1 LMPGCG
7 LTTHYDSRYEISR
20 DGGEMDIAK
29 DNPAKDNPAKDNPT
43 VEESRRAGTLE
54 WQLRNVRF
62 DDPVTLASFPLV
74 RHLTSSA
81 IQGYAS
87 KMSVYPGESI
97 DLMVSMEPEG
107 EYTIDFYRL
116 GWYGGLGGRHM
127 GQMGPYRGRT
137 QPVPAMGMQRV
148 RECTWEV
155 SVTLTVP
162 DDWESGVY
170 LAKLSRAE
178 NLAYGVQSYITFVV
192 KTRRRADLLF
202 QVSDITWQA
211 YNKWPGNDSVYTDGT
226 PNVWYQ
232 GTEVRASFDRPYAK
246 YCQILDAP
254 LSLGSGEFLLWEYPM
269 AFWLEEQGYDVAYC
283 SNMDLHLD
291 AEVLTRCKAFL
302 SVGHDEYWSR
312 EMFENVIAARDAGMS
327 IGFFSGNSV
336 YWEIEFHESEVGGAP
351 CRVFS
356 RKRLF
361 DGEEARLMGVTSY
374 GPGYGDWVVTNP
386 GHWIYEGMGVS
397 EGDRLP
403 GIIGWEFHGTPAEI
417 PGLEVVAGS
426 ELFQGFKEPREP
438 AHAAVVYPCERG
450 NWVFNAGTIWWPEG
464 LSNPPGHIPARLA
477 TNSVTVGS
485 SPGTFG
491 VQPMAQA
498 ITANVLER
506 MIADSPRG

>member
-1 LMPGCG
+1 M
-7 LTTHYDSRYEISR
+7 
-20 DGGEMDIAK
+20 GGMMSITR
-29 DNPAKDNPAKDNPT
+29 DNPT
-43 VEESRRAGTLE
+43 VEENRRAGTPE

-87 KMSVYPGESI
+87 KTSVYPGESI

-107 EYTIDFYRL
+107 DFTIDFYRL

-127 GQMGPYRGRT
+127 GQMGPCRGGT

-148 RECTWEV
+148 RECMWEV
-155 SVTLTVP
+155 SARLTVP
-162 DDWESGVY
+162 DEWESGVY

-178 NLAYGVQSYITFVV
+178 NAPYGVQSYIVFVV
-192 KTRRRADLLF
+192 KSRRRADLLF

-211 YNKWPGNDSVYTDGT
+211 YNKWPGNDSIYTDGT

-246 YCQILDAP
+246 YCQVLDAP
-254 LSLGSGEFLLWEYPM
+254 LSLGSGEFLLWEHPM

-291 AEVLTRCKAFL
+291 PQVLDRCKAFL

-361 DGEEARLMGVTSY
+361 DGEEASLMGVKSY
-374 GPGYGDWVVTNP
+374 GPGYGDWVIRNA
-386 GHWIYEGMGVS
+386 GHWIYEGTGVS
-397 EGDRLP
+397 EGDRIP
-403 GIIGWEFHGTPAEI
+403 AIIGWEFHGTPADI

-438 AHAAVVYPCERG
+438 AHSAVVYPCERG

-491 VQPMAQA
+491 VHPMVGA
-498 ITANVLER
+498 ITANVLDR
-506 MIADSPRG
+506 MVGESPRGD

>member
-1 LMPGCG
+1 M
-7 LTTHYDSRYEISR
+7 S
-20 DGGEMDIAK
+20 IAR
-29 DNPAKDNPAKDNPT
+29 DNPT
-43 VEESRRAGTLE
+43 VAENRRAGTPE

-87 KMSVYPGESI
+87 KMSVYPGEAI
-97 DLMVSMEPEG
+97 ELMVSMEPEG
-107 EYTIDFYRL
+107 EFTIDFYRL

-127 GQMGPYRGRT
+127 GRMGPYRGRT

-148 RECTWEV
+148 RECIWEA
-155 SVTLTVP
+155 SATLTVP

-170 LAKLSRAE
+170 LAKLGRAE
-178 NLAYGVQSYITFVV
+178 NGAYGVQSYITFVV
-192 KTRRRADLLF
+192 KSRRRADLLF
-202 QVSDITWQA
+202 QVSDMTWQA
-211 YNKWPGNDSVYTDGT
+211 YNKWPGNDSIYTDGT

-254 LSLGSGEFLLWEYPM
+254 LSLGSGEFLLWEFPM
-269 AFWLEEQGYDVAYC
+269 AFWLEERGYDVAYC

-291 AEVLTRCKAFL
+291 AGVLERCKAFL

-312 EMFENVIAARDAGMS
+312 EMFENVVAARDAGMS

-361 DGEEARLMGVTSY
+361 DGEEARLMGVASY
-374 GPGYGDWVVTNP
+374 GPGYGDWVVRNA

-397 EGDRLP
+397 EGDRIP
-403 GIIGWEFHGTPAEI
+403 AIIGWEFHGTPAEI

-438 AHAAVVYPCERG
+438 AHAAVVYPCEGG

-498 ITANVLER
+498 ITANVLDR
-506 MIADSPRG
+506 MISESPREW